1 MIDKLI
7 FDNTSLLLEK
17 AASGA
22 SRRQDMI
29 AGNLANVNT
38 PGYIR
43 RDISFKDQLASA
55 IKNNGAES
63 PAERVSIARTVAQT
77 YMDNSMPL
85 RLDGNNVDVDM
96 EMASLAENQ
105 IEYNAYTRLLTDKIS
120 IMRSVIKGR

>member
-1 MIDKLI
+1 MISKLI

-22 SRRQDMI
+22 SRRQDVI

-55 IKNNGAES
+55 IKNNATEG
-63 PAERVSIARTVAQT
+63 PAERASITRTVAKAF
-77 YMDNSMPL
+77 MDSSMPL
-85 RLDGNNVDVDM
+85 RLDGNNVDIDM
-96 EMASLAENQ
+96 EMATLAENN
-105 IEYNAYTRLLTDKIS
+105 IEYAAYTRLLSDKIG
-120 IMRSVIKGR
+120 IMRTVIKGR

>member
-55 IKNNGAES
+55 IKNNGTEGPS
-63 PAERVSIARTVAQT
+63 ERVSIARTVAQT

-96 EMASLAENQ
+96 EMATLAENQ